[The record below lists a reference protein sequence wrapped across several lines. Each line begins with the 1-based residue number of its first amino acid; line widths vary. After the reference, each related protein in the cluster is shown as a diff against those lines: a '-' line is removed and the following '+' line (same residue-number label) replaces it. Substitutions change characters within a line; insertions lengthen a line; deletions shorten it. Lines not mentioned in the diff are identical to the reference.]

1 MFQALIGRSF
11 CKLCEVYCSEKGRRF
26 YVSCSALS
34 VMGMPKL
41 GFLVDVVEQCMV
53 LIALDAVSSLN
64 GLVLETKALVRPS
77 PTIMDKCQEALSY
90 LCYLLQLSL
99 LSSMVVRMVL
109 RLVI

>member
-1 MFQALIGRSF
+1 
-11 CKLCEVYCSEKGRRF
+11 
-26 YVSCSALS
+26 
-34 VMGMPKL
+34 MGMPKL
-41 GFLVDVVEQCMV
+41 GFLVDVVEQCTV

-77 PTIMDKCQEALSY
+77 PTVMEQCQEALSY
-90 LCYLLQLSL
+90 LCYLLQPSL